1 MATKKIEIVLDV
13 DGKPID
19 VVIDKTLN
27 LKQQFRELTKELN
40 RTKEGT
46 KEFELLSTKLG
57 DVKDQ
62 MQTTTAKSRDLFG
75 SLSLL
80 PGPVGMFAGSVD
92 SAIGSLKLFS
102 SFSFKDLKFQL
113 AETLNDFKDIAS
125 NIGKA
130 TGITKIY
137 TTLNNALAKSF
148 VAVGVGE
155 QAAAVGAR
163 AFSAALVATGIG
175 ALVVL
180 LAAAASGLYQMATGE
195 DAATE
200 ASKRF
205 NSELESQNEL
215 LDLNKAST
223 KRRNA
228 EMIAVM
234 KAQGKSEKEIRDAT
248 LAQSYKDYTAAQAA
262 EVDAVNIFN
271 AKIAKANE
279 EDAKKLQKNLDDRV
293 KERKDAYS
301 AYIVLGYTNKAEE
314 NKLED
319 QKNKELQAKNKQNAD
334 KIAADRKTALDALLD
349 LQQEN
354 AVLSEKNERKAALI
368 ELKNSKVDEENKIKA
383 LRISTEL
390 RNQILEQINIKYK
403 QKEADTNKKFD
414 DEALKTKDEF
424 LKKRLDLEVQAYED
438 SADLQIKALTE
449 TYNNEVE
456 IYKKQVAEFNT
467 KNKAIQISEEEQTA
481 YLLALQVK
489 FNKDRI
495 KINDEASLKILQT
508 STNIINSYKE
518 NFSQLN
524 NEFDQNTRTFQARFQ
539 LIGTETFMTVKRV
552 KEALEALRGKNEMFE
567 PVQLAQMAMQ
577 RIKEN
582 IKIAID
588 GAKKLYEE
596 GKLSKEQYDKFV
608 KEKDAENLEAQLNYA
623 NKLIEYDLLVADS
636 KKALVDQSVEIAEK
650 TVDLFQAGIAIA
662 DANYQL
668 EQKRLNDRLALY
680 QKDSEE
686 YNKILKEKENLERDH
701 IKKIQNMQIA
711 AAIAE
716 GAIAIAR
723 VVIDTQRAIVAFTAS
738 VAGLGLPG
746 IPMAAAY
753 AVKSQILAALSIA
766 TIIAQGIAKV
776 KSIQSGSASSGS
788 GGSSAGGG
796 NGLGRGYA
804 EGGLIKG
811 RRHAQGGTIIEA
823 EDGEA
828 IMTRGAVTMF
838 GPMLSMMNQAGG
850 GTTFAS
856 NLFTRPD
863 NPMVKNPVLESQTQI
878 IKTYV
883 VENELT
889 SSQQRQ
895 ARLKDLST
903 L

>member
-155 QAAAVGAR
+155 QAAATGAR

-195 DAATE
+195 DAAAE

-248 LAQSYKDYTAAQAA
+248 LDQSYKDYTAAQQA
-262 EVDAVNIFN
+262 EVDAVNIYN
-271 AKIAKANE
+271 AKIGKANE

-319 QKNKELQAKNKQNAD
+319 QKNKELQAKNKQNAE
-334 KIAADRKTALDALLD
+334 KIAADRRTALDALLD

-354 AVLSEKNERKAALI
+354 AVLAEKNERKAALI

-383 LRISTEL
+383 LRITVEL

-449 TYNNEVE
+449 TYNNEVAL
-456 IYKKQVAEFNT
+456 YKKQVAEFNA
-467 KNKAIQISEEEQTA
+467 KNNAIQISEEEQTA
-481 YLLALQVK
+481 YLLALQIK

-495 KINDEASLKILQT
+495 KINDEASSKILEASLRDT
-508 STNIINSYKE
+508 REFKRVSDTFNSNVDK
-518 NFSQLN
+518 NVAL
-524 NEFDQNTRTFQARFQ
+524 FQANFQ
-539 LIGTETFMTVKRV
+539 KLGTETAITVKV
-552 KEALEALRGKNEMFE
+552 IKEELNKLAEANDLFNPLRLAKTVAEA
-567 PVQLAQMAMQ
+567 VTKQTQLA
-577 RIKEN
+577 
-582 IKIAID
+582 ID
-588 GAKKLYEE
+588 EAKKLYEE
-596 GKLSKEQYDKFV
+596 GKLSRAEYDKFV
-608 KEKDAENLEAQLNYA
+608 NERNAESDAAQKNYSDR
-623 NKLIEYDLLVADS
+623 LISYNILLADS
-636 KKALVDQSVEIAEK
+636 RKALVDQSVEIAEK
-650 TVDLFQAGIAIA
+650 TVDLFQSGIEIA
-662 DANYQL
+662 NANYQL
-668 EQKRLNDRLALY
+668 EQKLLNDRLALY
-680 QKDSEE
+680 QKDSDE
-686 YNKILKEKENLERDH
+686 YNKILKEKENLEKAH
-701 IKKIQNMQIA
+701 IKKVQDMQIA

-738 VAGLGLPG
+738 VAPLGPVG
-746 IPMAAAY
+746 VPMAAAY

-776 KSIQSGSASSGS
+776 KSIQSMSASGSGSSGS
-788 GGSSAGGG
+788 SGG